1 MKSAYIQGNSAQGHT
16 YSDISAITGWSYSK
30 VNRCLSEGRRSFL
43 ASYESIESG
52 AECERWLPVIS
63 ALVDGEATPQQ
74 IIGLR
79 PHLRNCSGCR
89 ATLKAL
95 QESSGPLSAVLPVP
109 LIVMSASSGEHL
121 WNLFLRTYEALTGGL
136 HERAVHSVTKAQV
149 VIEASVSGKV
159 AAVAASAAAV
169 AGGGYTTLETA
180 VKHGPEGQPAR
191 TKLERIAARQAA
203 PVADPAPPVG
213 LPVVVPPPAPP
224 PPPASAPEP
233 VATQPKP
240 DPPSQ
245 ASEFDVESSRPAS
258 IDTQSAF
265 DASSK
270 PSSAPAVRKPRRS
283 AEPSQSATEF
293 STESSTG
300 EGGP

>member
-1 MKSAYIQGNSAQGHT
+1 MVEGQGHT

-109 LIVMSASSGEHL
+109 LIVMSAGSGEHL

-149 VIEASVSGKV
+149 VIETSVSGKV

-180 VKHGPEGQPAR
+180 VKHAPEGQPAR
-191 TKLERIAARQAA
+191 TKLERTAAREAA
-203 PVADPAPPVG
+203 PVADPAPVAP
-213 LPVVVPPPAPP
+213 PVVVPPPALPPP
-224 PPPASAPEP
+224 PPPAPDPEP
-233 VATQPKP
+233 AADQPKP

-245 ASEFDVESSRPAS
+245 ASEFDVESSSAAS
-258 IDTQSAF
+258 TDTESEF
-265 DASSK
+265 NASSK
-270 PSSAPAVRKPRRS
+270 PSSAPTVRKPRRP
-283 AEPSQSATEF
+283 AGPSQSASEF